1 MNLKRIIDVAMGR
14 EKADLVLKGA
24 SVLNVFTEQ
33 LEHKDVAICDGF
45 IAGLGLY
52 DGKEEVNVSGKII
65 VPGFMDAH
73 MHLESTLLTPAEF
86 ERGSLPCG
94 TTAVMADPHEIA
106 NVAGNEGIDYIMKL
120 CENLDMHIYFD
131 LPSCVPAAPLEE
143 SGETLEAE
151 DLKPYYDK
159 ENVLGLAEVMN
170 SIGVTEGDP
179 ALLQKLRDAKEADR
193 IIDGHAPFLGGK
205 DLCAYTAAGVKSDHE
220 CTDATEAIEKLSR
233 GQWIMIRE
241 GTAAKNLNALLPL
254 CKPPYSCRSMF
265 CTDDR
270 HPEDLLREGHLDAII
285 RKAVEK
291 GVKPVHAIQMCTLN
305 TATYFGLKD
314 YGAVAPGYHADI
326 VVLGDLID
334 FQVEQVYIDGK
345 RVAEN
350 GKVLNNNVRP
360 LPDSEKILHSFH
372 MPQVTPEQLRFKEIK
387 ERQRVIGLK
396 RRELLTDEI
405 IIQPTDAGKENN
417 GIDIERDILKAAV
430 FERHHD
436 TGHIGIGFIS
446 GYGIKRGA
454 IATSV
459 AHDSHNLIVAG
470 CSEEDIAAA
479 AEAVREMGG
488 GLVVVE
494 NGKVIESLPLPIA
507 GLMSPLPIEEVENR
521 LNRLKAAA
529 KRLGAS
535 DDIDP
540 FMTLAFVSLPVIP
553 VLRLNGKGL
562 IDVNRQK
569 IVEATF

>member
-1 MNLKRIIDVAMGR
+1 MNLKRIIDVATGR

-33 LEHKDVAICDGF
+33 LEHKDVAICGGI
-45 IAGLGLY
+45 IAGLGRY
-52 DGKEEVNVSGKII
+52 EGNKEVDLSGKII
-65 VPGFMDAH
+65 VPGFIDAH
-73 MHLESTLLTPAEF
+73 MHLESTLLTPVEF

-106 NVAGNEGIDYIMKL
+106 NVAGAEGIGYMMKL
-120 CENLDMHIYFD
+120 CENLDMHIYFN

-143 SGETLEAE
+143 SGETLEAK
-151 DLKPYYDK
+151 DLKPYYAK

-170 SIGVTEGDP
+170 SVGVCEGDA
-179 ALLQKLRDAKEADR
+179 ALLEKIADAKANGR

-205 DLCAYTAAGVKSDHE
+205 DLCAYTAAGVRSDHE
-220 CTDATEAIEKLSR
+220 CTDKTEALEKLSR

-254 CKPPYSCRSMF
+254 CKPPYCYRAMF

-270 HPEDLLREGHLDAII
+270 HPEDLLHEGHLDAII
-285 RKAVEK
+285 RKAVRQ
-291 GVKPVHAIQMCTLN
+291 GVSAVHAIQMCTYN

-326 VVLGDLID
+326 VVLSDFID
-334 FQVEQVYIDGK
+334 FTVEQVYIDGK

-350 GKVLNNNVRP
+350 GKVLNNNRQT
-360 LPDSEKILHSFH
+360 LPDSDRILHSFH
-372 MPQVTPEQLRFKEIK
+372 MQKVTPDQLRFDEIK
-387 ERQRVIGLK
+387 DRQRVIGLK

-405 IIQPTDAGKENN
+405 IIQPTPEGRQNN
-417 GIDIERDILKAAV
+417 GIDIKRDVLKAAV
-430 FERHHD
+430 FERHHN
-436 TGHIGIGFIS
+436 TGHIGVGFLQ
-446 GYGIKRGA
+446 GYGIRRGA
-454 IATSV
+454 VATSV

-479 AEAVREMGG
+479 ANAVREMGG
-488 GLVVVE
+488 GLVIVE
-494 NGKVIESLPLPIA
+494 DGRVTASLSLPIA
-507 GLMSPLPIEEVENR
+507 GLMSPLSIEEVVER
-521 LNRLKAAA
+521 LKELKAAA

-553 VLRLNGKGL
+553 ILRLNGKGL
-562 IDVNRQK
+562 INVNRQE